1 MTMAHNIAAS
11 HRLEPIAG
19 YDEITHL
26 QFTGPMEKETLIRG
40 NGVGE
45 EPGLPAGS
53 VVSLNSGKNLEAG
66 ATGTA
71 MPMFLLW
78 NTSDPDG
85 FPAALTANERSIAGI
100 PMIGG
105 GFEGENFPENNSM
118 LRQTFK
124 QETGGLNSLV
134 RTINKG
140 VSSYAMKSSTGNF
153 TAWPATCGLEVTS
166 TEWDFNE
173 SNPRSAFAPNKL
185 LTSPKAKPST
195 AIVEG
200 TGDNKWFDEA
210 KQYQKRRGGYLKVL
224 NTATDAEDGFYNV
237 CGTVSRGIHTNEN
250 GVDVLYFWAERTLI
264 PAGAAT
270 AASIGTSTDATD
282 AGTVWGAINAINE
295 TIGTADDAIDAG
307 TIWAAIKG
315 KANA

>member
-26 QFTGPMEKETLIRG
+26 QFTGPMENETLIRG

-53 VVSLNSGKNLEAG
+53 VVSLNSKKNLEAG

-85 FPAALTANERSIAGI
+85 FPAALTANQRSIAGI

-105 GFEGENFPENNSM
+105 GFEGDNFPENNSM
-118 LRQTFK
+118 LRQTFSK
-124 QETGGLNSLV
+124 DTGGLNSIT
-134 RTINKG
+134 RTLTNG
-140 VSSYAMKSSTGNF
+140 VSSYTMKSSTGNF

-166 TEWDFNE
+166 TEWDFSVE
-173 SNPRSAFAPNKL
+173 NPKEVFVPNAL
-185 LTSPKAKPST
+185 LTSPKANPNKT
-195 AIVEG
+195 ITEG
-200 TGDNKWFDEA
+200 TGSAEERWLAEA
-210 KQYQKRRGGYLKVL
+210 KQYQERRGGYLKVL
-224 NTATDAEDGFYNV
+224 DRGANGDEPVDGFYNV
-237 CGTVSRGIHTNEN
+237 CGTVSRGIHRNEN

-264 PAGAAT
+264 PGTAT
-270 AASIGTSTDATD
+270 SN
-282 AGTVWGAINAINE
+282 AGT
-295 TIGTADDAIDAG
+295 GTDNSG
-307 TIWAAIKG
+307 TG
-315 KANA
+315 TDNTGTGTDNTGSGEGTNP